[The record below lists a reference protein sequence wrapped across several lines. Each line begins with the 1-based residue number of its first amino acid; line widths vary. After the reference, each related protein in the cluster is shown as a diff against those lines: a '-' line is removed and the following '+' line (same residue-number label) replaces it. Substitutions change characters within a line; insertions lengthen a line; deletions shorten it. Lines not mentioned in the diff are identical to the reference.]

1 MIARIW
7 RGVTPEAK
15 ADEYLEYLKAT
26 GVKEY
31 RETEGNREVLI
42 LRRTRDE
49 RAEFLI
55 VTLWDSTEAIRQFT
69 GTDNVEKAVYYPE
82 DREYLLAFEPEVA
95 HYEVLIGPEP

>member
-15 ADEYLEYLKAT
+15 ADAYLEYLKAT

-55 VTLWDSTEAIRQFT
+55 VTLWDSTEAIREFT
-69 GTDNVEKAVYYPE
+69 GTDHIEKAVYYPE
-82 DREYLLAFEPEVA
+82 DWEYLLAFEPEVA
-95 HYEVLIGPEP
+95 HYEVLIGPQP